1 MEKRKRID
9 LRVRLENTSEAE
21 ALIKIQ
27 NYDKEKYNS
36 MSDYILHAVLA
47 YAEPM
52 EVCPESFME
61 ELRMLMREELVLCKM
76 FGGKRYEA
84 LESIYGGRIQHI
96 SYRMCKWVC

>member
-52 EVCPESFME
+52 EVWPESFME
-61 ELRMLMREELVLCKM
+61 ELRMLMREELEL
-76 FGGKRYEA
+76 
-84 LESIYGGRIQHI
+84 
-96 SYRMCKWVC
+96 YRNSGFM

>member
-9 LRVRLENTSEAE
+9 LRVRLENSSEAE

-27 NYDKEKYNS
+27 NYDKYNS

-61 ELRMLMREELVLCKM
+61 ELRMLMREELEL
-76 FGGKRYEA
+76 
-84 LESIYGGRIQHI
+84 
-96 SYRMCKWVC
+96 YRNSGFM

>member
-1 MEKRKRID
+1 MERRKRID
-9 LRVRLENTSEAE
+9 LRVRLENPSESE

-27 NYDKEKYNS
+27 NYDREKYNS

-61 ELRMLMREELVLCKM
+61 ELRMLMREELEL
-76 FGGKRYEA
+76 
-84 LESIYGGRIQHI
+84 
-96 SYRMCKWVC
+96 YRNSGFM